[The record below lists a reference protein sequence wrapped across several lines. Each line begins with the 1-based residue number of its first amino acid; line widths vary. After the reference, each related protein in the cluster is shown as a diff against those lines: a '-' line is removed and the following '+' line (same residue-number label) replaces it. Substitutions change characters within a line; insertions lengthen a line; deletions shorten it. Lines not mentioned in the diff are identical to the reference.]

1 MIEACYVLVVFFM
14 YKYMA
19 ANGSH
24 RLELQ
29 GRKNKWVKFWVS
41 SPFVSLDTGL
51 CNLKGLTA
59 IHVQGREVFYPTE
72 KLPLCTGFITMIYLF
87 ST

>member
-1 MIEACYVLVVFFM
+1 MFWSYFLCISTWQP
-14 YKYMA
+14 MA
-19 ANGSH
+19 PTVSNYRG
-24 RLELQ
+24 E
-29 GRKNKWVKFWVS
+29 NKWVKFQFWLS

-59 IHVQGREVFYPTE
+59 IHVQGKELFYPTE
-72 KLPLCTGFITMIYLF
+72 KLPLCAGFITMIYLF